1 MLLKF
6 HGQLSNAE
14 LARALGISESNA
26 GTRLHRALSALRARC
41 SGATSARRS
50 HEDHQLPDR
59 RGAAGRRQS
68 WNAELEAALNG
79 DGQGPAADSWRELR
93 ADVRSLAPALD
104 PALEQRLREEI
115 DRRTARDAPP
125 RRAARACASSAGR
138 GAIGALA
145 TAVATIVVALV
156 LVQPGAHR
164 ATPVAAPG
172 RRGRRCSATRRRKR
186 RERRAEPVTSAAAV
200 PAASAP
206 QVLESSVSSGCGA
219 RSRPAAVGVAQ
230 PGDDARERAVDLRR
244 RRRGSR
250 SQAGGYVASSHVQV
264 QQGSGEA
271 NLTLRLPSARLS
283 ATLASIARLAPVR
296 SESQSLQDI
305 TSSYDA
311 ARQRLTDASA
321 ERAALLRALAKA
333 SSAGEIDSLREQLSQ
348 ARSSIAHDQA
358 ALRAVSQRASN
369 AEVEVTVLGSARAEG
384 GGLSVHRGLHDA
396 GRVLGVALAVLLI
409 GAAVLVPLALLIAAL
424 AFAARAW
431 RRHRREHALDAA

>member
-1 MLLKF
+1 MRIINF
-6 HGQLSNAE
+6 P
-14 LARALGISESNA
+14 I
-26 GTRLHRALSALRARC
+26 
-41 SGATSARRS
+41 
-50 HEDHQLPDR
+50 
-59 RGAAGRRQS
+59 GAAQRVQES
-68 WNAELEAALNG
+68 WSAELEAALCG

-93 ADVRSLAPALD
+93 ADVRSLAPPPD
-104 PALEQRLREEI
+104 PALERRLREEI
-115 DRRTARDAPP
+115 DRRTARTRP
-125 RRAARACASSAGR
+125 RAAVARLRDLAR
-138 GAIGALA
+138 PGAIGALA
-145 TAVATIVVALV
+145 AALATIAVALV
-156 LVQPGAHR
+156 LVQPGGHR
-164 ATPVAAPG
+164 ATLSPHLG
-172 RRGRRCSATRRRKR
+172 
-186 RERRAEPVTSAAAV
+186 TSSPAQRIGPAKGTTDEALSSSGGARAAAV

-206 QVLESSVSSGCGA
+206 QVLESPSA
-219 RSRPAAVGVAQ
+219 PAAAPGRVQQLSAALSLATTPANVQSTSDGVS
-230 PGDDARERAVDLRR
+230 RLAVA
-244 RRRGSR
+244 
-250 SQAGGYVASSHVQV
+250 AGGYVASSHVQV

-271 NLTLRLPSARLS
+271 SLTLHLPSTRLS

-409 GAAVLVPLALLIAAL
+409 GAAVLLPLALLIAAL
-424 AFAARAW
+424 AFAGRAW
-431 RRHRREHALDAA
+431 RRYRREHALDAS